1 MNFNI
6 NGATWKIREVDEDV
20 IKLEDEPD
28 YTLGL
33 TIYKKQEVLLNKNQ
47 KNILK
52 TLKHELM
59 HVWIY
64 EYGHGQ
70 KDRFSC
76 EDICE
81 IVASS
86 NSFINR
92 IIIKYKDEMN
102 N

>member
-33 TIYKKQEVLLNKNQ
+33 TIYKKQEILLNKNQ

-52 TLKHELM
+52 TLKH
-59 HVWIY
+59 
-64 EYGHGQ
+64 
-70 KDRFSC
+70 
-76 EDICE
+76 
-81 IVASS
+81 
-86 NSFINR
+86 
-92 IIIKYKDEMN
+92 
-102 N
+102 